1 MGRMV
6 PLVRRE
12 IGGCMRSMKGF
23 KDLRRILNDN
33 HVLSVATGGEY
44 NAHLVWGYGT
54 NCGAVY
60 RYEAKPTH
68 HYNGRRVDWTIHSIT
83 PQQAYRIAS
92 ELGLGRLE
100 NE

>member
-1 MGRMV
+1 MMT
-6 PLVRRE
+6 
-12 IGGCMRSMKGF
+12 MKGF

-68 HYNGRRVDWTIHSIT
+68 HYKGQRVDLTIHSIT
-83 PQQAYRIAS
+83 PQQAYRITSA
-92 ELGLGRLE
+92 LGLGELKG